1 MSQSHTVAPDAK
13 QSPTT
18 DIALIAFFAGLIAVC
33 AIIPGIHV
41 GGIAV
46 PITLQTFGV
55 LLAGTVLG
63 AKRGFLAAAL
73 YLVVGFAGLPIF
85 ADGTGGPGVFAKPS
99 IGYLIA
105 FPLAAALA
113 GFIVERLPREKLAVS
128 TPLMFLA
135 GLVSSF
141 AFIHPLG
148 IAGLMWRIPTDFDAA
163 LKIDMTF
170 WIGDVV
176 KNVFVAIVATAV
188 HRAFPDLLTKRR

>member
-1 MSQSHTVAPDAK
+1 MSKSHTMAPDTK

-18 DIALIAFFAGLIAVC
+18 DIALIASFAGLIAVC

-41 GGIAV
+41 GGLAV

-63 AKRGFLAAAL
+63 ARRGFLAAAL

-85 ADGTGGPGVFAKPS
+85 ADGAGGPGVFAKPS
-99 IGYLIA
+99 IGYLLA

-128 TPLMFLA
+128 TPLIFVA

-148 IAGLMWRIPTDFDAA
+148 IAGLMWRIPTDLDAA
-163 LKIDMTF
+163 FKIDLTF
-170 WIGDVV
+170 WTGDVI
-176 KNVFVAIVATAV
+176 KNVFVAIVATSV
-188 HRAFPDLLTKRR
+188 HRAFPDLLSKRR

>member
-63 AKRGFLAAAL
+63 
-73 YLVVGFAGLPIF
+73 
-85 ADGTGGPGVFAKPS
+85 
-99 IGYLIA
+99 
-105 FPLAAALA
+105 
-113 GFIVERLPREKLAVS
+113 
-128 TPLMFLA
+128 
-135 GLVSSF
+135 
-141 AFIHPLG
+141 
-148 IAGLMWRIPTDFDAA
+148 
-163 LKIDMTF
+163 
-170 WIGDVV
+170 
-176 KNVFVAIVATAV
+176 
-188 HRAFPDLLTKRR
+188 